1 MSNPQAPRE
10 AVRPG
15 PGSPLRAGAMSMMP
29 FLASAIPMG
38 LAGGILGPAN
48 GLSGWATLGLAMAVN
63 SGTAQFIGFALIAGH
78 SGALTILLTTLI
90 LGLRMLIYSA
100 ILVPYVREVPQRW
113 RVLLGF
119 GLIDAVFFVGVERLR
134 KGELTERKHLFF
146 LGASGAMYVTWML
159 STLVGM
165 ALGSAVPDLADLG
178 LDFPMTA
185 MFVAM
190 LAGSLTN
197 WRVGAAVVTAGLTIV
212 LAHDLPYNLG
222 VVLATVVGATV
233 GSACEYLEKRRT
245 PENVA
250 AGTSA
255 ETSPGEGDRTGEDG
269 AANDG
274 KLPGEAKVPGED
286 DAANADKVNEENLA

>member
-1 MSNPQAPRE
+1 MRCHMSNPQAPGE

-15 PGSPLRAGAMSMMP
+15 PGSTLRAGAMSMLP

-100 ILVPYVREVPQRW
+100 ILVPHVREVPQRW

-119 GLIDAVFFVGVERLR
+119 GLIDAVFFVAIERLK

-146 LGASGAMYVTWML
+146 LGASGVMYVTWML
-159 STLVGM
+159 CTLVGM

-190 LAGSLTN
+190 LAGSLAN
-197 WRVGAAVVTAGLTIV
+197 WRVGAAIVTAGLTVV
-212 LAHDLPYNLG
+212 LGHGLPYNLG

-233 GSACEYLEKRRT
+233 GTVCEYLEKRRT
-245 PENVA
+245 PEN
-250 AGTSA
+250 SA
-255 ETSPGEGDRTGEDG
+255 TETSEESSPDEGDPTSEDNT
-269 AANDG
+269 ANDG
-274 KLPGEAKVPGED
+274 KPPTEDKTAK
-286 DAANADKVNEENLA
+286 ADKVNEENVA